1 MEHDDRTVSSA
12 PPVSRR
18 GVLLG
23 LTATALAPLLAACSS
38 GGFPEFGRTSG
49 TPVPDAPPATS
60 GESFGS
66 GPVRVALLLPLS
78 GDEALATVGMS
89 MANAAR
95 LAMEAIEANPSIP
108 ANITVLLKDTGTT
121 SAGATQ
127 AASLAAQEGASLILG
142 PLRADQVTAAGAV
155 ARAAGIPVIAFSNN
169 TGAAGPGVYLLNVLP
184 ETEVRRTLAFAKDRG
199 RRAFAGIFPST
210 DFGRIQQ
217 GAFRQAAADLEL
229 NVRAASEFSSEAEAR
244 EVVAQLA
251 PLMQQG
257 AIDVLFLPDR
267 ATAPSFAVLLEEA
280 GVPPG
285 GIQIV
290 GSADWNGDAAV
301 SSTPYLTGAI
311 YPAVDENGFATL
323 LPEYQTRFGHRPHPF
338 ATIGYTAITLANASS
353 LALATPRYDRAQLT
367 VRNGFSGRDGAFRFY
382 ADGRS
387 DYALTIKQVT
397 LGGAT
402 LLEGPRLL

>member
-1 MEHDDRTVSSA
+1 MEHDDPTVSGA
-12 PPVSRR
+12 PRVGRR
-18 GVLLG
+18 RLLLG

-38 GGFPEFGRTSG
+38 SGLPDFGRSTA
-49 TPVPDAPPATS
+49 PAPDALPAAS

-78 GDEALATVGMS
+78 GDEALATVGQS

-155 ARAAGIPVIAFSNN
+155 ARAVGIPVIAFSNN

-184 ETEVRRTLAFAKDRG
+184 ETEVRRTLAYAKDRG
-199 RRAFAGIFPST
+199 RRAFAGIFPTT

-244 EVVAQLA
+244 DVVAQLA

-311 YPAVDENGFATL
+311 YPAVDENGFSTL
-323 LPEYQTRFGHRPHPF
+323 VPEYEARFGHRPHPL

-353 LALATPRYDRAQLT
+353 LAMGTPRYDRAQLT
-367 VRNGFSGRDGAFRFY
+367 VRNGFSGRDGAFRFH